1 MALVA
6 SRRQLISSTKSYLR
20 NRNTDNICARHL
32 KSKQLVY
39 SEFGDPTKV
48 LKCEE
53 VTIDNLNCQDV
64 LVRML
69 AAPINPADINTIEG
83 TSNKNNYLGIKRCEE
98 LVKNSI
104 L

>member
-1 MALVA
+1 MAVFGF
-6 SRRQLISSTKSYLR
+6 SRQFLSSVVHLR
-20 NRNTDNICARHL
+20 SRIVDKICARHL

-39 SEFGDPTKV
+39 TEFGDPAKV

-53 VTIDNLNCQDV
+53 VTIENLNCQDV

-83 TSNKNNYLGIKRCEE
+83 I
-98 LVKNSI
+98 SI
-104 L
+104 

>member
-6 SRRQLISSTKSYLR
+6 SRRQLFSSTILYLR
-20 NRNTDNICARHL
+20 SRNVDKICARHL

-39 SEFGDPTKV
+39 SEFGDTAKV

-53 VTIDNLNCQDV
+53 VTIDNLKCHDV

-83 TSNKNNYLGIKRCEE
+83 ISNEQ
-98 LVKNSI
+98 
-104 L
+104 

>member
-1 MALVA
+1 MN
-6 SRRQLISSTKSYLR
+6 K
-20 NRNTDNICARHL
+20 ICARHL

-39 SEFGDPTKV
+39 SEFGDPAKV

-53 VTIDNLNCQDV
+53 VIIENLKCQDV

-83 TSNKNNYLGIKRCEE
+83 TSKNNNYLCIKR
-98 LVKNSI
+98 
-104 L
+104 